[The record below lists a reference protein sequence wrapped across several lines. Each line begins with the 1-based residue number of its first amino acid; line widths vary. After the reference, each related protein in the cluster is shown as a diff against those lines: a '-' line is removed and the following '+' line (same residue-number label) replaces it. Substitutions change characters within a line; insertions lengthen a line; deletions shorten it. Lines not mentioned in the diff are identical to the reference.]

1 MSNNRIIL
9 EGCLTQFKTSN
20 EIELKESEVFELFSL
35 TQTTK
40 VFDLSYENILNS
52 IVDGGNDGGIDSIL
66 VLIDDEVIESV
77 DELTEYTF
85 SNKTNSRFI
94 ISQCKKE
101 NSFKEAPLDKLITT
115 LPELFDLEKNET
127 ALLTRFNA
135 DLVTLALLVNQV
147 WQKTAISGG
156 KINIDFIYAC
166 NATEIE
172 VNGTFN
178 SKVDQLIA
186 LTEKIFSHK
195 NITYTNY
202 SCSELLKLYQAHKTN
217 RLTLEFKEQPLSTSY
232 KDYGIGYVGMVKL
245 ADYKGFL
252 TAETSE
258 IRDDLFESNI
268 RHFQGE
274 VDVNKKIK
282 STIENV
288 SEKDFWWLNNGITI
302 IAEAPNQVG
311 KKLAIE
317 NVQIVNGLQTSYSI
331 FNSHNGDLSDERSVL
346 VKVIINNN
354 KETIDNIIA
363 STNSQNPVSATLL
376 RATESTQRNLEIFFY
391 NKGYFYDRRKNYY
404 KNQGK
409 PSSKIFS
416 IQYTA
421 QAIRAIVFND
431 PHSARAKPTSLLKDD
446 KTYNQIFDASKN
458 YEGYLNC
465 CLINKKSNDF
475 WLNINSGDSKSKT
488 SNFKLHLA
496 WLASKVTLSKNNI
509 TFDELSSFDITQF
522 NQVCFDESI
531 EFLLLCISEFLIAN
545 PNANLINMAK
555 SGDFTKFIIEK
566 LDSKYKTL
574 VTTADSETR

>member
-9 EGCLTQFKTSN
+9 EGCLNQFKTIN
-20 EIELKESEVFELFSL
+20 EIELKESEIFELFSI

-40 VFDLSYENILNS
+40 IYDLSHENIQNS
-52 IVDGGNDGGIDSIL
+52 IVDGGNDGGIDSIIL
-66 VLIDDEVIESV
+66 LIDDEVIESI
-77 DELTEYTF
+77 DELSEYNF
-85 SNKTNSRFI
+85 SNKTNSRII

-101 NSFKEAPLDKLITT
+101 NSFKEVTLDKLITT
-115 LPELFDLEKNET
+115 LPVLFDLEKNET

-135 DLVTLALLVNQV
+135 DLVTLAMLVNQV

-156 KINIDFIYAC
+156 KIHIDFVYAC

-172 VNGTFN
+172 VNGAFY
-178 SKVDQLIA
+178 SKVDQLKA
-186 LTEKIFSHK
+186 LTKRIFSSE

-202 SCSELLKLYQAHKTN
+202 SCSELLKLYQAHKAN

-232 KDYGIGYVGMVKL
+232 KEFGIGYVGMIKL
-245 ADYKGFL
+245 ADYKNFL
-252 TAETSE
+252 TSDTSE

-282 STIENV
+282 KTIKTFE
-288 SEKDFWWLNNGITI
+288 EKDFWWLNNGITI
-302 IAEAPNQVG
+302 IAESPNQVG

-331 FNSHNGDLSDERSVL
+331 FNGHNGDVTDERSVL

-354 KETIDNIIA
+354 KETIDDIIA

-376 RATESTQRNLEIFFY
+376 RATETTQRNLEIFFY

-409 PSSKIFS
+409 PASKIFS

-421 QAIRAIVFND
+421 QAIRSIVFND

-446 KTYNQIFDASKN
+446 KTYEQIFDPSKN

-475 WLNINSGDSKSKT
+475 WLNISDPSKKGIT
-488 SNFKLHLA
+488 ANFKLHLA
-496 WLASKVTLSKNNI
+496 WISSKLTISKKNM
-509 TFDELSSFDITQF
+509 TFDDLSTFKLNLF
-522 NQVCFDESI
+522 NQKKFNES
-531 EFLLLCISEFLIAN
+531 LDFLILKIDEFKNLN
-545 PNANLINMAK
+545 PSANLINMAK
-555 SGDFTKFIIEK
+555 SGDLTKYIIEG
-566 LDSKYKTL
+566 LESKY
-574 VTTADSETR
+574 

>member
-9 EGCLTQFKTSN
+9 DGCLAQFKAIN
-20 EIELKESEVFELFSL
+20 EIDLLESEIFELFSL

-40 VFDLSYENILNS
+40 VYGLSYENILNS
-52 IVDGGNDGGIDSIL
+52 IVDGANDGGIDSII
-66 VLIDDEVIESV
+66 VLIDDDVIESI
-77 DELTEYTF
+77 DELSEYSF
-85 SNKTNSRFI
+85 SNKTNCRFI

-101 NSFKEAPLDKLITT
+101 NSFKEAALDKLITT

-127 ALLTRFNA
+127 TLLKRFNA
-135 DLVTLALLVNQV
+135 DLVALALLINEV
-147 WQKTAISGG
+147 WQKTAINGG

-166 NATEIE
+166 NANEIE
-172 VNGTFN
+172 VNGAFN
-178 SKVDQLIA
+178 SKVNQLIETA
-186 LTEKIFSHK
+186 KKIFSNE
-195 NITYTNY
+195 NISYSNY
-202 SCSELLKLYQAHKTN
+202 SCSELLKLYQAHKKN

-232 KDYGIGYVGMVKL
+232 KEFGIGYVGMVKL
-245 ADYKGFL
+245 ADYKLFL
-252 TAETSE
+252 TSE
-258 IRDDLFESNI
+258 SSQIRDNLFESNI

-282 STIENV
+282 STIETAQ
-288 SEKDFWWLNNGITI
+288 EKDFWWLNNGITI
-302 IAEAPNQVG
+302 IAESPNQIG

-331 FNSHNGDLSDERSVL
+331 FNCHNGDLMDDRSVL

-376 RATESTQRNLEIFFY
+376 RATESTQRNLEIYFY
-391 NKGYFYDRRKNYY
+391 NKGFFYDRRKNFY

-431 PHSARAKPTSLLKDD
+431 PHTARAKPTSLLKDD
-446 KTYNQIFDASKN
+446 KTYNQIFDPSKN

-475 WLNINSGDSKSKT
+475 WLNLSDPLKKRIT
-488 SNFKLHLA
+488 ANFKLHLA
-496 WLASKVTLSKNNI
+496 WINSKVTLEKKSI
-509 TFDELSSFDITQF
+509 TFDELTNFNLTLFDQIKFNEGLDFLTQVI
-522 NQVCFDESI
+522 N
-531 EFLLLCISEFLIAN
+531 EFQTKNTS
-545 PNANLINMAK
+545 ANLINMAK
-555 SGDFTKFIIEK
+555 SADFTKFLIEK
-566 LDSKYKTL
+566 LEIRYN
-574 VTTADSETR
+574 

>member
-9 EGCLTQFKTSN
+9 EGCINQFKISN
-20 EIELKESEVFELFSL
+20 EINLKDSEVFELFSL
-35 TQTTK
+35 TQITK
-40 VFDLSYENILNS
+40 SYDLSYENVLNS
-52 IVDGGNDGGIDSIL
+52 IVDGGNDGGIDSIIVL
-66 VLIDDEVIESV
+66 VDDETIESIDDLA
-77 DELTEYTF
+77 DRTF
-85 SNKTNSRFI
+85 TNKTNSRFI

-101 NSFKEAPLDKLITT
+101 NSFKEGALDKLITT

-127 ALLTRFNA
+127 ALLSRFNS
-135 DLVTLALLVNQV
+135 DLVTLALIINQV

-166 NATEIE
+166 NASEIE
-172 VNGTFN
+172 VNGTFD
-178 SKVDQLIA
+178 SKVEQLKL
-186 LTEKIFSHK
+186 LTEKIFSNK
-195 NITYTNY
+195 NISYTNY

-217 RLTLEFKEQPLSTSY
+217 RLTLEFKEQPLSTNY

-245 ADYKGFL
+245 AEYKKFL
-252 TAETSE
+252 TGENHE

-282 STIENV
+282 TTIGTIN
-288 SEKDFWWLNNGITI
+288 EKDFWWLNNGITI
-302 IAEAPNQVG
+302 IAESPNQVG

-331 FNSHNGDLSDERSVL
+331 FNSHSGDPQDERSVL

-376 RATESTQRNLEIFFY
+376 RATEATQRNLEILFY
-391 NKGYFYDRRKNYY
+391 TKGYFYDRRKNYY

-421 QAIRAIVFND
+421 QAVRSIVFND

-446 KTYNQIFDASKN
+446 KTYNQIFNSSQN

-475 WLNINSGDSKSKT
+475 WLNITDNLSKSRT

-496 WLASKVTLSKNNI
+496 WLSSKLTANKSTI
-509 TFDELSSFDITQF
+509 SFDELSKFDLNQF
-522 NQVCFDESI
+522 DQSKFNEALT
-531 EFLLLCISEFLIAN
+531 FLLDAMAEFQKN
-545 PNANLINMAK
+545 NQSANLINMAK
-555 SGDFTKFIIEK
+555 SGDFTKHIIEK
-566 LDSKYKTL
+566 IEKKNVL
-574 VTTADSETR
+574 VI

>member
-9 EGCLTQFKTSN
+9 EGCLTQFKTVN
-20 EIELKESEVFELFSL
+20 EIELRDSEIFELFSK

-40 VFDLSYENILNS
+40 VYDLSYENILNS

-66 VLIDDEVIESV
+66 VLIDDEVIESF
-77 DELTEYTF
+77 DELAEYTF

-156 KINIDFIYAC
+156 KIYIDFIYAC

-172 VNGTFN
+172 VNGAFN
-178 SKVDQLIA
+178 SKVDQLKT
-186 LTEKIFSHK
+186 LTKNIFSNE
-195 NITYTNY
+195 NISYSNY

-232 KDYGIGYVGMVKL
+232 KEFGIGYVGMVKL
-245 ADYKGFL
+245 ADYKSSL
-252 TAETSE
+252 TAETTE

-282 STIENV
+282 TTIETIE
-288 SEKDFWWLNNGITI
+288 EKDFWWLNNGITI
-302 IAEAPNQVG
+302 IAESPNQVG

-331 FNSHNGDLSDERSVL
+331 FNSHNGDTTDERSVL

-391 NKGYFYDRRKNYY
+391 NKGCFYDRRKNYY

-409 PSSKIFS
+409 PASKIFS

-446 KTYNQIFDASKN
+446 RTYNQIFDPSKN

-475 WLNINSGDSKSKT
+475 WLSIIDPSKKGMT
-488 SNFKLHLA
+488 ANFKLHLA
-496 WLASKVTLSKNNI
+496 WISSKVTLSKKNI
-509 TFDELSSFDITQF
+509 TFDELTAFNLTLFDQVMF
-522 NQVCFDESI
+522 NES
-531 EFLLLCISEFLIAN
+531 LDFLIKTIN
-545 PNANLINMAK
+545 EFQLINTTANLINMAK

-566 LDSKYKTL
+566 LEAKY
-574 VTTADSETR
+574 

>member
-9 EGCLTQFKTSN
+9 EGCLNQFKILN
-20 EIELKESEVFELFSL
+20 EIELIDSEIFELFSL
-35 TQTTK
+35 AQITK
-40 VFDLSYENILNS
+40 IYDLSYENIMNS
-52 IVDGGNDGGIDSIL
+52 IVDGGNDGGIDSIIVL
-66 VLIDDEVIESV
+66 VDDEVVESL
-77 DELTEYTF
+77 DALSDFTF
-85 SNKTNSRFI
+85 SNKTSSRFI

-115 LPELFDLEKNET
+115 LPELFDLEKNEA
-127 ALLTRFNA
+127 ALLNRFNA
-135 DLVTLALLVNQV
+135 DLVALALLVNQV

-156 KINIDFIYAC
+156 EILIEFNYVC

-172 VNGTFN
+172 VNNTFK
-178 SKVDQLIA
+178 SKVDQLKV
-186 LTEKIFSHK
+186 LTKKIFSHD
-195 NITYTNY
+195 NIVYSNY
-202 SCSELLKLYQAHKTN
+202 SCSELLKLYQTHKTN

-232 KDYGIGYVGMVKL
+232 KDYGIGYIGMVKL
-245 ADYKGFL
+245 AEYKTFL
-252 TAETSE
+252 TSETAV
-258 IRDDLFESNI
+258 IRDYLFESNI

-282 STIENV
+282 TTIEIID
-288 SEKDFWWLNNGITI
+288 EKDFWWLNNGITI
-302 IAEAPNQVG
+302 IAESPNQVG

-331 FNSHNGDLSDERSVL
+331 FNYHDGDINDERSVL
-346 VKVIINNN
+346 IKVIINSN

-376 RATESTQRNLEIFFY
+376 RATESTQRNLELFFY

-446 KTYNQIFDASKN
+446 KTYNQIFDPNKN
-458 YEGYLNC
+458 FEGYLNC
-465 CLINKKSNDF
+465 CLINKKSNDY
-475 WLNINSGDSKSKT
+475 WLNISDAEKKALT
-488 SNFKLHLA
+488 ANFKLHLA
-496 WLASKVTLSKNNI
+496 WISSIVTLGKKNI
-509 TFDELSSFDITQF
+509 SFIEISTFNVAMFDQTK
-522 NQVCFDESI
+522 FDESLNLLI
-531 EFLLLCISEFLIAN
+531 KIILEFQTVKF
-545 PNANLINMAK
+545 NANLINMAK
-555 SGDFTKFIIEK
+555 SGEFTDYIIQK
-566 LDSKYKTL
+566 IGNHYSK
-574 VTTADSETR
+574 

>member
-9 EGCLTQFKTSN
+9 EGCLVQYKSTN
-20 EIELKESEVFELFSL
+20 EIELKDSEIFELFSL
-35 TQTTK
+35 TQCTK
-40 VFDLSYENILNS
+40 SYDLSYENILNS
-52 IVDGGNDGGIDSIL
+52 IVDGGNDGGIDSII
-66 VLIDDEVIESV
+66 VLIDDEVIESI
-77 DELTEYTF
+77 DELLEYNF
-85 SNKTNSRFI
+85 SKKTNSRFI

-101 NSFKEAPLDKLITT
+101 NSFKEGSIDKLITT
-115 LPELFDLEKNET
+115 LPELFDLQKNEK

-135 DLVTLALLVNQV
+135 DLVTIALLVNQV

-156 KINIDFIYAC
+156 KIFIDFIYSC
-166 NATEIE
+166 NASEIE
-172 VNGTFN
+172 INGAFN
-178 SKVDQLIA
+178 CKIDQLKT
-186 LTEKIFSHK
+186 LTKKIFSND
-195 NITYTNY
+195 NISY
-202 SCSELLKLYQAHKTN
+202 SNFSCAELLKLYQAHKTN

-232 KDYGIGYVGMVKL
+232 KEFGIGYVGMVKL
-245 ADYKGFL
+245 ADYKSFL
-252 TAETSE
+252 TSETTE

-282 STIENV
+282 STLENIE
-288 SEKDFWWLNNGITI
+288 EKDFWWLNNGITI

-331 FNSHNGDLSDERSVL
+331 YNSHNGDLTDERSVL
-346 VKVIINNN
+346 VKVIINSN

-376 RATESTQRNLEIFFY
+376 RATEETQRNLEIFFY
-391 NKGYFYDRRKNYY
+391 NKGYYYDRRKNYY

-409 PSSKIFS
+409 PASKIFS

-421 QAIRAIVFND
+421 QAIRSIVFND

-446 KTYNQIFDASKN
+446 KTYNEIFDPSKN

-475 WLNINSGDSKSKT
+475 WLNIDDSTKKGIT
-488 SNFKLHLA
+488 ANFKLHLG
-496 WLASKVTLSKNNI
+496 WLGSKVTIGKNLI
-509 TFDELSSFDITQF
+509 AFDELSTFDI
-522 NQVCFDESI
+522 NLFDQAKFDDSIDLLLESI
-531 EFLLLCISEFLIAN
+531 TEFQAIHNL
-545 PNANLINMAK
+545 ANLINMAK

-566 LDSKYKTL
+566 LDAKY
-574 VTTADSETR
+574 